1 MMIMEEKKQNHLLTK
16 NARIIIEARKRLPL
30 HKKYLIIK
38 YGTEGKREEPRGQ
51 TTHITDERVL
61 LQGRGRPYPRA

>member
-1 MMIMEEKKQNHLLTK
+1 MK
-16 NARIIIEARKRLPL
+16 NYTGYEIFKINQAVLRLF
-30 HKKYLIIK
+30 KKYLIIK